1 MSPIVAFSFS
11 TTLQASSA
19 ISHCVPPLRLVIAHS
34 VPCNL
39 MIDGLSFISWA
50 RRAMAASEIF
60 VCGVLV
66 FFFSSLLIA
75 VSSICVLLLLLRLL
89 LLQFQL
95 FFFLL
100 ACLFKFFFN
109 TSQLIEC

>member
-19 ISHCVPPLRLVIAHS
+19 ISHCVPALRLVIAHS

-39 MIDGLSFISWA
+39 MMDGLSFISWA
-50 RRAMAASEIF
+50 RRAIAASEIF

-66 FFFSSLLIA
+66 FFFSSLIA
-75 VSSICVLLLLLRLL
+75 VSSCCCVLLL

-100 ACLFKFFFN
+100 ACLFKFLFN
-109 TSQLIEC
+109 

>member
-50 RRAMAASEIF
+50 RRAIAASEIF

-66 FFFSSLLIA
+66 FFFSSLIA
-75 VSSICVLLLLLRLL
+75 VSSCSCVLLLLRLL

-100 ACLFKFFFN
+100 ACLFKFLFN
-109 TSQLIEC
+109 TSQLVGC